1 MKISTDY
8 LELPAPP
15 GWEEWPI
22 VRRILYLRAIEELYN
37 AENVAPVWLH
47 SPGTRT
53 YQVCIAV
60 QLQGF
65 RELDLPF

>member
-1 MKISTDY
+1 M
-8 LELPAPP
+8 
-15 GWEEWPI
+15 
-22 VRRILYLRAIEELYN
+22 IEELYN

-47 SPGTRT
+47 NPGTRT
-53 YQVCIAV
+53 YQICIAV